1 MDSFKSLSVSSYS
14 VSAGKNVKVAI
25 KECNVGD
32 NLPIIVCVGSDLILG
47 DSLGPL
53 VGTLLRQNGVGAYVY
68 GTLNAPITAR
78 EVDYV
83 KTYLKKIHKN
93 SKIIAIDAGIG
104 PDSDVGLIK
113 IRDVGLK
120 PGLGVDKELPSL
132 GDMSIVGV
140 VASKSIRNVN
150 LFNYTRLNLVYKMA
164 TVIAEGIID
173 YINDLG
179 LLGNSACVS

>member
-1 MDSFKSLSVSSYS
+1 MDNFKSLSISSFSS
-14 VSAGKNVKVAI
+14 VAGNNVKLAI
-25 KECNVGD
+25 EECCERGVV
-32 NLPIIVCVGSDLILG
+32 PIIVCVGSDLILG

-53 VGTLLRQNGVGAYVY
+53 VGTLLKQNGVGAYVY
-68 GTLNAPITAR
+68 GSLNAPITAR

-104 PDSDVGLIK
+104 PDCDVGLIK
-113 IRDVGLK
+113 VRDVGLK
-120 PGLGVDKELPSL
+120 PGLGVDKDLPLL

-140 VASKSIRNVN
+140 VASKSIKNVN

-164 TVIAEGIID
+164 MVIAEGIIG

-179 LLGNSACVS
+179 IVSNTAVVS

>member
-1 MDSFKSLSVSSYS
+1 MEGFKSLSVSSYS
-14 VSAGKNVKVAI
+14 KVAGDSI
-25 KECNVGD
+25 KTAITECSGGSSV
-32 NLPIIVCVGSDLILG
+32 PIIVCVGSDLVLG

-93 SKIIAIDAGIG
+93 STIIAIDAGVG
-104 PDSDVGLIK
+104 PDDDVGLIK

-120 PGLGVDKELPSL
+120 PGLGVDKDLPSL

-140 VASKSIRNVN
+140 VASKSIKNVN

-164 TVIAEGIID
+164 TVIAEGIIA
-173 YINDLG
+173 YINDFGVIGKSLG
-179 LLGNSACVS
+179 VS

>member
-1 MDSFKSLSVSSYS
+1 M
-14 VSAGKNVKVAI
+14 
-25 KECNVGD
+25 
-32 NLPIIVCVGSDLILG
+32 
-47 DSLGPL
+47 
-53 VGTLLRQNGVGAYVY
+53 GAYVY
-68 GTLNAPITAR
+68 GTLNAPITAK
-78 EVDYV
+78 EIDYV
-83 KTYLKKIHKN
+83 KVYLKKIHKN

-113 IRDVGLK
+113 VRDIGLK
-120 PGLGVDKELPSL
+120 PGLGVDKELPPL

-164 TVIAEGIID
+164 SVICDGIIG

-179 LLGNSACVS
+179 LLGNTAV